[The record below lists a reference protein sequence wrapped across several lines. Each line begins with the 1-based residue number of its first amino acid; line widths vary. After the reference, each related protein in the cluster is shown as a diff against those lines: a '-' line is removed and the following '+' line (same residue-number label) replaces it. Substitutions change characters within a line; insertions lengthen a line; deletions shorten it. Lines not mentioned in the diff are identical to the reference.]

1 MYKFHYDY
9 NKNRYDNKSKLLLK
23 DTGNLMH
30 KIKLKISMKI
40 LAAIKKCLVSLIIWL
55 KIWFDYIWFKSK
67 YYDDSKKLV
76 IGKMKN
82 ETGGVATEELVRL
95 KPKMYSFSEDN
106 NEHRKAKG
114 VNKNVVAI
122 IGNNEDKN
130 VLLNNDFKGTQWIEF
145 KVKTAE

>member
-1 MYKFHYDY
+1 MYKFHYDC

-82 ETGGVATEELVRL
+82 ETEDVATEELVRL

-114 VNKNVVAI
+114 VNKNVVAT

-130 VLLNNDFKGTQWIEF
+130 VLLNNNFKDTQWIEF

>member
-130 VLLNNDFKGTQWIEF
+130 VLLNNNFKGTQWIEF